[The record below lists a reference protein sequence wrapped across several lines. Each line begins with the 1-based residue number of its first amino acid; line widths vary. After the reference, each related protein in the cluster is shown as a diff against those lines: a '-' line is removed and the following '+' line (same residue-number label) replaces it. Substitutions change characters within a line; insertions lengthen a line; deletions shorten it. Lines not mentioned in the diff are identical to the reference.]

1 MEALFKKYFWVLKV
15 LGIALASGLAASAI
29 TTQIGTRFVLAPGQ
43 PSSDKEDASGDE
55 DEDDDEDAPEGR
67 RFGQPPFRGASRN
80 ADTQLANK
88 QRVAE
93 DIRKRNIF
101 CPTCVPEVPEDEQ
114 VSTVVT
120 PTYDGEAVAGI
131 QPGETK
137 SNLPLKLMATMEAT
151 DPTYSFATIYD
162 AETEVAGLYGQGDT
176 VRPGVLIV
184 GVDTGL
190 VHLRNGAALEYIQL
204 GDEPPKVAPKPAP
217 TAKTDDKPTAP
228 RPGEIPGA
236 EDSINCPNDNLCIVE
251 RAFVEQLMAN
261 PAMLAKQARIV
272 PSQKDGET
280 QGFKFYGI
288 RRGSLPNL
296 IGLKNGDMLTEVN
309 GERLDGMDKAMALY
323 TKLRRASNLTVTV
336 ERKGQTTT
344 KEIQIQ

>member
-1 MEALFKKYFWVLKV
+1 MEALFKKYFWVLKA
-15 LGIALASGLAASAI
+15 LGIVLASGLAASAV
-29 TTQIGTRFVLAPGQ
+29 TTQIGTRFVLTTGQ
-43 PSSDKEDASGDE
+43 AAADKEDADEEGD
-55 DEDDDEDAPEGR
+55 DDDDDEAEGR
-67 RFGQPPFRGASRN
+67 RPSPNPFRGAARTSTDMQ
-80 ADTQLANK
+80 AVNK

-101 CPTCVPEVPEDEQ
+101 CPTCEPEVPEDEEG
-114 VSTVVT
+114 SAVVT
-120 PTYDGEAVAGI
+120 PTYDGETVAGI

-137 SNLPLKLMATMEAT
+137 SSLPLKLMATMEAT
-151 DPTYSFATIYD
+151 DPIYSFATVYD
-162 AETEVAGLYGQGDT
+162 SETEVAGLYAQGDT
-176 VRPGVLIV
+176 LRPGVIVV
-184 GVDTGL
+184 GVDTGI
-190 VHLRNGAALEYIQL
+190 VHLRNGASLEYIQL
-204 GDEPPKVAPKPAP
+204 GEEPPKVVAKP
-217 TAKTDDKPTAP
+217 TAKKDDDKPAAP

-236 EDSINCPNDNLCIVE
+236 EDSINCPNENLCIVE

-309 GERLDGMDKAMALY
+309 GEQLDGMDKAMALY

-336 ERKGQTTT
+336 ERKGQRTT

>member
-15 LGIALASGLAASAI
+15 LGIVLASGLAASAI
-29 TTQIGTRFVLAPGQ
+29 TTQIGTRFILATGQ
-43 PSSDKEDASGDE
+43 SAGEKVDEDDE
-55 DEDDDEDAPEGR
+55 DDEDDDDPKPAAN
-67 RFGQPPFRGASRN
+67 PFRSTARASTDSQ
-80 ADTQLANK
+80 AANK

-101 CPTCVPEVPEDEQ
+101 CPTCEPEIPEGEDGGGP
-114 VSTVVT
+114 SAVVT
-120 PTYDGEAVAGI
+120 PTFDGETVAGI

-137 SNLPLKLMATMEAT
+137 SNLPLKLMATMEAD
-151 DPTYSFATIYD
+151 DPTYSFATVFD
-162 AETEVAGLYGQGDT
+162 TETEVAGLYGQGDT
-176 VRPGVLIV
+176 IRPGVLVV
-184 GVDTGL
+184 GVDTGI
-190 VHLRNGAALEYIQL
+190 VHLRNGASLEYIQL
-204 GDEPPKVAPKPAP
+204 GDEPPKVAAKPA
-217 TAKTDDKPTAP
+217 AKKAADKPAAP
-228 RPGEIPGA
+228 RPGDIPGA
-236 EDSINCPNDNLCIVE
+236 DDAINCPNENTCIVE

-309 GERLDGMDKAMALY
+309 GEQLDGMDKAMALY
-323 TKLRRASNLTVTV
+323 TKLRRASNLTVTI
-336 ERKGQTTT
+336 ERKGQRMN